1 MLLIAVSPQLIDN
14 IRDRRKEDTVKLN
27 NADDAQ
33 LHSTKVYIL
42 KKIKRI

>member
-27 NADDAQ
+27 NAEGAQ
-33 LHSTKVYIL
+33 LHSTKVYI
-42 KKIKRI
+42 